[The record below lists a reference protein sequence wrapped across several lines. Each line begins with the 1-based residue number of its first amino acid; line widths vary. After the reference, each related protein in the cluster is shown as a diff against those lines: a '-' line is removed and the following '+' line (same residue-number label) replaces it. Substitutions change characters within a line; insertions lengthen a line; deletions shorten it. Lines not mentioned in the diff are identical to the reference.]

1 MKLLLELSVSIKKKI
16 EPENWYFYTEVLEKT
31 LESPLDCKKT
41 QPVHPKGNPP
51 WIFIGR
57 SDAEAE
63 APVLWPPG
71 VKSWLIW
78 KDPDAGKYG
87 GQEEKR
93 ATKDEMV
100 GWHHWLGCLFVLRLL
115 WFLSQAGS
123 TPTTSTFWKTH
134 DGSAEILLSILPCTQ
149 KFNYTRLWYAKQKTW
164 RFKRTQYYR
173 FYTNKKKITCRL
185 NLVILTLFLNHQG
198 LANSTQ

>member
-1 MKLLLELSVSIKKKI
+1 MSHRFRWQKPLSKIKSNNHHADGSR
-16 EPENWYFYTEVLEKT
+16 P
-31 LESPLDCKKT
+31 
-41 QPVHPKGNPP
+41 
-51 WIFIGR
+51 
-57 SDAEAE
+57 
-63 APVLWPPG
+63 
-71 VKSWLIW
+71 
-78 KDPDAGKYG
+78 
-87 GQEEKR
+87 QEESFTLLVLAEKPVTSPKEETNLIGDPGR
-93 ATKDEMV
+93 WSQNHTSSDT
-100 GWHHWLGCLFVLRLL
+100 GCLFVLRLL